1 MRFVTREVEAL
12 ELEHIGNRNDAAF
25 ARARRRFV
33 GRATLAMV
41 GDGINDAP
49 ALGAADIGVAMGV
62 AGAAAAMET
71 ADVALLTNDLAR
83 LAESISLG
91 RECVRKIRQ
100 NIAFSVAAKMLVL
113 ALSLAGVTGLAVAV
127 VADVGTTLVVILNGM
142 TVLRDESVSG
152 GESRERLREPSGR
165 RDEKKSSF
173 AQKTSSPEKGAWF
186 LSALG
191 GPGRAV
197 LGPPGA
203 ADVPAGDAEL
213 EESVCLLVGSEPYG
227 VMDSGLMRSNASL
240 EMVKTARNGAETPP
254 RVRACAE
261 GCCGDGGSGGKPLAS
276 GPFDASM
283 LRSSTGSR
291 LGSSASLNLLSGTSS
306 PRDSPRSAP
315 SDVAAD
321 ASQAI

>member
-1 MRFVTREVEAL
+1 MYGSARRVAAHCGISDEDTHYGLTPEQKMRFVTREVEAL
-12 ELEHIGNRNDAAF
+12 ESEWRGRSDGAF

-83 LAESISLG
+83 LAESVSLG
-91 RECVRKIRQ
+91 RECARKIRQ

-113 ALSLAGVTGLAVAV
+113 ALSLAAVTGLAVAV

-152 GESRERLREPSGR
+152 GERRERTREPFGR

-173 AQKTSSPEKGAWF
+173 AKKTSSPEKGAWF

-203 ADVPAGDAEL
+203 ADVPAGGAE
-213 EESVCLLVGSEPYG
+213 SDVCLLVGSEAYG

-240 EMVKTARNGAETPP
+240 EMVETAKKQKKGQCSGCFRVWRHALESATMHAELHE
-254 RVRACAE
+254 VVIRA
-261 GCCGDGGSGGKPLAS
+261 
-276 GPFDASM
+276 
-283 LRSSTGSR
+283 
-291 LGSSASLNLLSGTSS
+291 
-306 PRDSPRSAP
+306 
-315 SDVAAD
+315 
-321 ASQAI
+321 